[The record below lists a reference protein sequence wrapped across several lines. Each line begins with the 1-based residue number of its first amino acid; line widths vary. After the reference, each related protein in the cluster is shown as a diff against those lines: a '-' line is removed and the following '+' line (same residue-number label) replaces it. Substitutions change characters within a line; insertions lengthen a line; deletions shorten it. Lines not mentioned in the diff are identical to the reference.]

1 MKTKLR
7 KTAVPAVAAAI
18 FSLMFAGSAQAHCD
32 ALDGPV
38 ITEARA
44 ALESG
49 NVKPLLKWVPAKD
62 EAEIKR
68 VFADVLK
75 SAGKAK
81 LRKTLPISICSRRS
95 LRFIVPPK
103 AHPLPASSLPDRLIR
118 V

>member
-49 NVKPLLKWVPAKD
+49 N
-62 EAEIKR
+62 
-68 VFADVLK
+68 
-75 SAGKAK
+75 G
-81 LRKTLPISICSRRS
+81 
-95 LRFIVPPK
+95 
-103 AHPLPASSLPDRLIR
+103 
-118 V
+118 